1 MKWTFFLS
9 LAVLILLY
17 RCSGIA
23 GPQLVNDEDFRT
35 RKLSAIRLKLLLC
48 VPMDPSQISSKKT
61 DSGESI
67 LAGVITGFSSAIPG
81 KSVFYLEKDV
91 EYCELSLFAAPCGNS
106 TEEFWINHMNTLIQ
120 SCEPKIACM
129 GGKEHP
135 GTGTFCLD

>member
-1 MKWTFFLS
+1 MRILILFFLF
-9 LAVLILLY
+9 

-23 GPQLVNDEDFRT
+23 GPQLVNDEDFGT

-48 VPMDPSQISSKKT
+48 VPLDPSQISSKKA
-61 DSGESI
+61 DSAESI

-91 EYCELSLFAAPCGNS
+91 EYCELSLYATPCGNS
-106 TEEFWINHMNTLIQ
+106 AEEFTIHHMNTLIQ

-129 GGKEHP
+129 GGKDHP
-135 GTGTFCLD
+135 ATGTFCVDWNR